1 MRAVIQRVSEA
12 DVSVDGETI
21 GAIGSGL
28 VVLVGVATEDTE
40 RDAVALAAKLV
51 GLRIFPDDDRKMN
64 RSIVDVGGSMLLI
77 SQFTLLADLRKG
89 RRPAF
94 NEAASPEIA
103 EPLLAT
109 LVRRHRGRRSRSGAG
124 PVRGDDGRIAD
135 QRRPGHDR
143 DRRRRRQGRVTV

>member
-1 MRAVIQRVSEA
+1 MSEA
-12 DVSVDGETI
+12 NVSVEGETI
-21 GAIGSGL
+21 GAIGTGL
-28 VVLVGVATEDTE
+28 VALVGVATEDTE
-40 RDAVALAAKLV
+40 RDAVTLATKLV

-94 NEAASPEIA
+94 NEAASSEIA

-109 LVRRHRGRRSRSGAG
+109 LAAAIEAEGVEVEQGRFGAMMDVSLTNDG
-124 PVRGDDGRIAD
+124 PVTIVVDVVNGKVA
-135 QRRPGHDR
+135 
-143 DRRRRRQGRVTV
+143 

>member
-12 DVSVDGETI
+12 DVSVEGETI
-21 GAIGSGL
+21 AAVGTGL
-28 VVLVGVATEDTE
+28 VVLVGVATQDTE
-40 RDAVALAAKLV
+40 QDAMTLATKLV

-94 NEAASPEIA
+94 NGAAPPEIA

-109 LVRRHRGRRSRSGAG
+109 LAAAIEAEGVEVEQGRFGAMMGVSLTNDG
-124 PVRGDDGRIAD
+124 PVTIVIDVVDGK
-135 QRRPGHDR
+135 
-143 DRRRRRQGRVTV
+143 VV

>member
-1 MRAVIQRVSEA
+1 MSEA
-12 DVSVDGETI
+12 DVSVEGEMI
-21 GAIGSGL
+21 AAIGTGL

-40 RDAVALAAKLV
+40 RDAVTLATKLV

-64 RSIVDVGGSMLLI
+64 RSIVDAGGSMLLS

-94 NEAASPEIA
+94 NEAAPPEIA

-109 LVRRHRGRRSRSGAG
+109 LAAAIEAEGVEVEQGRFGAMMVVSLTNDG
-124 PVRGDDGRIAD
+124 PVTIVIDVVDGK
-135 QRRPGHDR
+135 
-143 DRRRRRQGRVTV
+143 VV

>member
-109 LVRRHRGRRSRSGAG
+109 LAAAIEAEGVAVEQGRFGAMMDVSLTNDG
-124 PVRGDDGRIAD
+124 PVTIVIDVADGK
-135 QRRPGHDR
+135 
-143 DRRRRRQGRVTV
+143 VV

>member
-12 DVSVDGETI
+12 NVSVEGETI
-21 GAIGSGL
+21 GAIGTGL

-40 RDAVALAAKLV
+40 RDAVTLATKLV
-51 GLRIFPDDDRKMN
+51 GLRIFPDDDRNMN

-94 NEAASPEIA
+94 NEAAPPEIA

-109 LVRRHRGRRSRSGAG
+109 LDAAIEAEGVEVEQGRFGAMMDVSLSNDG
-124 PVRGDDGRIAD
+124 PVTIVIDVVDGK
-135 QRRPGHDR
+135 
-143 DRRRRRQGRVTV
+143 VV

>member
-1 MRAVIQRVSEA
+1 MSEA
-12 DVSVDGETI
+12 DVSVEGEMIAAI
-21 GAIGSGL
+21 GAGL
-28 VVLVGVATEDTE
+28 VVLVGVATQDTE
-40 RDAVALAAKLV
+40 QDAMTLATKLV

-94 NEAASPEIA
+94 NGAAPREIA

-109 LVRRHRGRRSRSGAG
+109 FAAAIEAEGVEVEQGRFGAMMDVSLTNDG
-124 PVRGDDGRIAD
+124 PVTIVIDVVDGK
-135 QRRPGHDR
+135 
-143 DRRRRRQGRVTV
+143 VV

>member
-1 MRAVIQRVSEA
+1 MSEA
-12 DVSVDGETI
+12 DVSVEGEMIAAI
-21 GAIGSGL
+21 GAGL

-40 RDAVALAAKLV
+40 QDAIALATKLV

-94 NEAASPEIA
+94 NGAAPPEIA

-109 LVRRHRGRRSRSGAG
+109 FAAAIEAEGVEVEQGRFGAMMDVSLTNDG
-124 PVRGDDGRIAD
+124 PVTIVIDVVDGK
-135 QRRPGHDR
+135 
-143 DRRRRRQGRVTV
+143 VV

>member
-12 DVSVDGETI
+12 NVSVEGETT
-21 GAIGSGL
+21 GAIGIGL

-40 RDAVALAAKLV
+40 RDAVTLATKLV
-51 GLRIFPDDDRKMN
+51 GLRIFPDDDRKMI

-77 SQFTLLADLRKG
+77 SQFTLLADLRRG

-94 NEAASPEIA
+94 NEAAPPEIA

-109 LVRRHRGRRSRSGAG
+109 LAAAIEAEGVEVEQGRFGAMMDVSLTNDG
-124 PVRGDDGRIAD
+124 PVTIVVDVVDGK
-135 QRRPGHDR
+135 
-143 DRRRRRQGRVTV
+143 VV

>member
-1 MRAVIQRVSEA
+1 MSEA
-12 DVSVDGETI
+12 DVSVEGEMIAAI
-21 GAIGSGL
+21 GAGL

-40 RDAVALAAKLV
+40 QDAIALATKLV
-51 GLRIFPDDDRKMN
+51 GLRIFSDDDRKMN

-94 NEAASPEIA
+94 NGAAPPEIA

-109 LVRRHRGRRSRSGAG
+109 FAAAIEAEGVEVEQGRFGAMMDVSLTNDG
-124 PVRGDDGRIAD
+124 PVTIVIDVVDGK
-135 QRRPGHDR
+135 
-143 DRRRRRQGRVTV
+143 VV

>member
-1 MRAVIQRVSEA
+1 MSEA
-12 DVSVDGETI
+12 DVSVEGEMIAAI
-21 GAIGSGL
+21 GAGL

-40 RDAVALAAKLV
+40 QDAMTLATKLV

-64 RSIVDVGGSMLLI
+64 RSIVDAGGSMLLI

-94 NEAASPEIA
+94 NEAAPPEIA

-109 LVRRHRGRRSRSGAG
+109 LAAAIEAEGVEVEQGRFGAMMDVSLTNDG
-124 PVRGDDGRIAD
+124 PVTIVIDVVDGK
-135 QRRPGHDR
+135 
-143 DRRRRRQGRVTV
+143 VV

>member
-12 DVSVDGETI
+12 DVSVEGEMIAAI
-21 GAIGSGL
+21 GAGL
-28 VVLVGVATEDTE
+28 VVLVGVATQDTE
-40 RDAVALAAKLV
+40 QDAMTLATKLV

-64 RSIVDVGGSMLLI
+64 RSIVDAGGSMLLI

-94 NEAASPEIA
+94 NEAAPPEIA

-109 LVRRHRGRRSRSGAG
+109 LAAAIEAEGVEVEQGQFGAMMAVSLTNDG
-124 PVRGDDGRIAD
+124 PVTIVIDVVDGK
-135 QRRPGHDR
+135 
-143 DRRRRRQGRVTV
+143 VV

>member
-12 DVSVDGETI
+12 DVSVEGEMI
-21 GAIGSGL
+21 AAIGTGL
-28 VVLVGVATEDTE
+28 VVLVGVATQDTE
-40 RDAVALAAKLV
+40 QDAMTLATKLV
-51 GLRIFPDDDRKMN
+51 GLRIFPDHDRKMN

-94 NEAASPEIA
+94 NGAAPPEIA

-109 LVRRHRGRRSRSGAG
+109 FAAAIEAEGVEVEQGRFGAMMDVSLTNDG
-124 PVRGDDGRIAD
+124 PVTIVIDVVDGK
-135 QRRPGHDR
+135 
-143 DRRRRRQGRVTV
+143 VV

>member
-1 MRAVIQRVSEA
+1 MSEA
-12 DVSVDGETI
+12 DVSVEGEMI
-21 GAIGSGL
+21 AAIGTGL

-40 RDAVALAAKLV
+40 QDAMTLATKLV

-94 NEAASPEIA
+94 NGAAPPEIA

-109 LVRRHRGRRSRSGAG
+109 FAAAIEAEGVAVEQGRFGAMMAVSLTNDG
-124 PVRGDDGRIAD
+124 PVTIVIDVVDGK
-135 QRRPGHDR
+135 
-143 DRRRRRQGRVTV
+143 VV

>member
-12 DVSVDGETI
+12 DVSVEGEMIAAI
-21 GAIGSGL
+21 GAGL

-40 RDAVALAAKLV
+40 QDAIALATKLV

-94 NEAASPEIA
+94 NGAAPPEIA

-109 LVRRHRGRRSRSGAG
+109 FAAAIEAEGVEVEQGRFGAMMDVSLTNDG
-124 PVRGDDGRIAD
+124 PVTIVIDVVDGK
-135 QRRPGHDR
+135 
-143 DRRRRRQGRVTV
+143 VV

>member
-1 MRAVIQRVSEA
+1 MSEA
-12 DVSVDGETI
+12 DVSVEGEMIAAI
-21 GAIGSGL
+21 GAGL

-40 RDAVALAAKLV
+40 QDAMTLATKLV

-94 NEAASPEIA
+94 NGAAPPEIA

-109 LVRRHRGRRSRSGAG
+109 FAAAIEAEGVEVEQGRFGAMMDVSLTNDG
-124 PVRGDDGRIAD
+124 PVTIVIDVVDGK
-135 QRRPGHDR
+135 
-143 DRRRRRQGRVTV
+143 VV

>member
-12 DVSVDGETI
+12 NVSVEGETI
-21 GAIGSGL
+21 GAIGTGL
-28 VVLVGVATEDTE
+28 VVLVGVATQDTE
-40 RDAVALAAKLV
+40 RDAVTLATKLV

-94 NEAASPEIA
+94 NEAAPPEIA

-109 LVRRHRGRRSRSGAG
+109 FAAAIEAEGVEVEQGRFGAMMDVSLTNDG
-124 PVRGDDGRIAD
+124 PVTIVMDVVDGK
-135 QRRPGHDR
+135 
-143 DRRRRRQGRVTV
+143 VV

>member
-1 MRAVIQRVSEA
+1 MSEA
-12 DVSVDGETI
+12 DVSVEGEMI
-21 GAIGSGL
+21 AAIGTGL
-28 VVLVGVATEDTE
+28 VALVGVATEDTE
-40 RDAVALAAKLV
+40 QDAMTLATKLV

-94 NEAASPEIA
+94 NGAAPPEIA

-109 LVRRHRGRRSRSGAG
+109 FAAAIEAEGVEVEQGRFGAMMDVSLTNDG
-124 PVRGDDGRIAD
+124 PVTIVMDVVDGK
-135 QRRPGHDR
+135 
-143 DRRRRRQGRVTV
+143 VV

>member
-1 MRAVIQRVSEA
+1 MSEA
-12 DVSVDGETI
+12 DVSVEGETI
-21 GAIGSGL
+21 GAIGTGL

-40 RDAVALAAKLV
+40 RDAVALATKLV
-51 GLRIFPDDDRKMN
+51 GLRIFPDDDRNMN

-94 NEAASPEIA
+94 NEAAPPEIA

-109 LVRRHRGRRSRSGAG
+109 LDAAIEAEGVEVEQGRFGAMMDVSLTNDG
-124 PVRGDDGRIAD
+124 PVTIVIDVVDGK
-135 QRRPGHDR
+135 
-143 DRRRRRQGRVTV
+143 VV

>member
-1 MRAVIQRVSEA
+1 MSEA
-12 DVSVDGETI
+12 DVSVEGEMIAAI
-21 GAIGSGL
+21 GAGL

-40 RDAVALAAKLV
+40 QDAVTLATKLV

-94 NEAASPEIA
+94 NGAAPPEIA

-109 LVRRHRGRRSRSGAG
+109 FAAAIEAEGVEVEQGRFGAMMDVSLTNDG
-124 PVRGDDGRIAD
+124 PVTIVIDVVDGK
-135 QRRPGHDR
+135 
-143 DRRRRRQGRVTV
+143 VV

>member
-1 MRAVIQRVSEA
+1 MSEA
-12 DVSVDGETI
+12 DVSVEGEMIAAI
-21 GAIGSGL
+21 GAGL

-40 RDAVALAAKLV
+40 QDAITLATKLV

-94 NEAASPEIA
+94 NGAAPPEIA

-109 LVRRHRGRRSRSGAG
+109 FAAAIEAEGVEVEQGRFGAMMDVSLTNDG
-124 PVRGDDGRIAD
+124 PVTIVIDVVDGK
-135 QRRPGHDR
+135 
-143 DRRRRRQGRVTV
+143 VV

>member
-1 MRAVIQRVSEA
+1 MSEA
-12 DVSVDGETI
+12 DVSVEGEMIAAI
-21 GAIGSGL
+21 GAGL

-40 RDAVALAAKLV
+40 QDAITLATKLV
-51 GLRIFPDDDRKMN
+51 GLRIFADDDRKMN

-94 NEAASPEIA
+94 NGAAPPEIA

-109 LVRRHRGRRSRSGAG
+109 FAAAIEAEGVEVEQGRFGAMMDVSLTNDG
-124 PVRGDDGRIAD
+124 PVTIVIDVVDGK
-135 QRRPGHDR
+135 
-143 DRRRRRQGRVTV
+143 VV

>member
-12 DVSVDGETI
+12 NVSVEGETI
-21 GAIGSGL
+21 GAIGTGL

-40 RDAVALAAKLV
+40 RDAVTLATKLV
-51 GLRIFPDDDRKMN
+51 GLRIFPDDDRNMN

-94 NEAASPEIA
+94 NEAAPPEIA

-109 LVRRHRGRRSRSGAG
+109 LAAAIEAEGIEVEQGRFGAMMNVSLTNDG
-124 PVRGDDGRIAD
+124 PVTIVIDVVNGK
-135 QRRPGHDR
+135 
-143 DRRRRRQGRVTV
+143 VV

>member
-1 MRAVIQRVSEA
+1 MSEA
-12 DVSVDGETI
+12 NVSVEGETI
-21 GAIGSGL
+21 GAIGTGL

-40 RDAVALAAKLV
+40 RDAVTLATKLV

-64 RSIVDVGGSMLLI
+64 RSIVDAGGSMLLS

-94 NEAASPEIA
+94 NEAAPPEIA

-109 LVRRHRGRRSRSGAG
+109 LAAAIEAEGVEVEQGRFGAMMDVSLSNDG
-124 PVRGDDGRIAD
+124 PVTIVIDVVDGK
-135 QRRPGHDR
+135 
-143 DRRRRRQGRVTV
+143 VV

>member
-1 MRAVIQRVSEA
+1 VSEA
-12 DVSVDGETI
+12 DVSVEGEMIAAI
-21 GAIGSGL
+21 GAGL

-40 RDAVALAAKLV
+40 QDAIALATKLV

-94 NEAASPEIA
+94 NGAAPPEIA

-109 LVRRHRGRRSRSGAG
+109 FAAAIEAEGVEVEQGRFGAMMDVSLTNDG
-124 PVRGDDGRIAD
+124 PVTIVIDVVDGK
-135 QRRPGHDR
+135 
-143 DRRRRRQGRVTV
+143 VV

>member
-1 MRAVIQRVSEA
+1 MSEA
-12 DVSVDGETI
+12 DVSVEGEMI
-21 GAIGSGL
+21 AAIGTGL
-28 VVLVGVATEDTE
+28 VVLVGVATQDTE
-40 RDAVALAAKLV
+40 QDAMTLATKLV

-94 NEAASPEIA
+94 NEAAPPEIA

-109 LVRRHRGRRSRSGAG
+109 LAAAIEAEGVEVEQGRFGAMMDVSLTNDG
-124 PVRGDDGRIAD
+124 PVTIVIDVVDGK
-135 QRRPGHDR
+135 
-143 DRRRRRQGRVTV
+143 VV